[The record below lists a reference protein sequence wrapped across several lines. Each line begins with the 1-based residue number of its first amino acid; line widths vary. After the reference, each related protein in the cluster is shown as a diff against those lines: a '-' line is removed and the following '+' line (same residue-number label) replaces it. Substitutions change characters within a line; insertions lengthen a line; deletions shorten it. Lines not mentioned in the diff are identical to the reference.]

1 MIPEVEITVNSPA
14 SPLWLRP
21 VGIVGMVF
29 SYMEVS
35 ENEEQAID
43 TIEGAINRAI
53 CWYFISVL
61 FMVRRKIQNWIIF
74 WRDFTVNRKEL
85 F

>member
-1 MIPEVEITVNSPA
+1 MMIPEAEITVNSPA

-43 TIEGAINRAI
+43 TRERHKPRYLLIF
-53 CWYFISVL
+53 YLSVIYGS
-61 FMVRRKIQNWIIF
+61 KK
-74 WRDFTVNRKEL
+74 DSEL
-85 F
+85 NHLLAWFYSE

>member
-1 MIPEVEITVNSPA
+1 MMIPEAEITVNSPA

-43 TIEGAINRAI
+43 TRGCHKPRYLLIFYLSVI
-53 CWYFISVL
+53 CGS
-61 FMVRRKIQNWIIF
+61 KK
-74 WRDFTVNRKEL
+74 DSEL
-85 F
+85 NHLLAWFYSE